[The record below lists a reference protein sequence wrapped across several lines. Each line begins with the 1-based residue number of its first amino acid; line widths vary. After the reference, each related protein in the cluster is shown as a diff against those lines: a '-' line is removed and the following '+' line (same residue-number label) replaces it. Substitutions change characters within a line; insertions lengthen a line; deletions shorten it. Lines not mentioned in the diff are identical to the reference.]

1 MNKITHGIDKLKQE
15 NLRLKNENRVLKKAL
30 EKRENEIENIR
41 EKTERELEEA
51 WKNLTEQE
59 LIEMYKELNSIWE

>member
-1 MNKITHGIDKLKQE
+1 MNRITHEIDKLKQE
-15 NLRLKNENRVLKKAL
+15 ILRLKNENRVLKKAL

-41 EKTERELEEA
+41 ERTERELEEA

>member
-1 MNKITHGIDKLKQE
+1 MNRITHEIDKLKQE

-41 EKTERELEEA
+41 ERTERELEEA

>member
-1 MNKITHGIDKLKQE
+1 MNRITHEIEKLKQE
-15 NLRLKNENRVLKKAL
+15 ILRLKNENRVLKKAL
-30 EKRENEIENIR
+30 EKRGSEIENIR
-41 EKTERELEEA
+41 ERTERELEEA

>member
-1 MNKITHGIDKLKQE
+1 MNRITHEIDNLKQE

-41 EKTERELEEA
+41 ERTERELEEA

>member
-1 MNKITHGIDKLKQE
+1 MNRITHEIDKLKQE

-41 EKTERELEEA
+41 ERTERELEEA
-51 WKNLTEQE
+51 WKKLTEQE

>member
-1 MNKITHGIDKLKQE
+1 MNRITHEIDKLKQE
-15 NLRLKNENRVLKKAL
+15 ILRLKNENRVLKKAL
-30 EKRENEIENIR
+30 EKRENEIKNIR

>member
-1 MNKITHGIDKLKQE
+1 MNNIAHEIDKLKQE

-41 EKTERELEEA
+41 ERTERELEEA

>member
-1 MNKITHGIDKLKQE
+1 MNNIAHEIDKLKQE

-41 EKTERELEEA
+41 ERTERELEEA

-59 LIEMYKELNSIWE
+59 LIEMYKEINSIWE

>member
-1 MNKITHGIDKLKQE
+1 MNKITHEIDKLKQE

-30 EKRENEIENIR
+30 EKRENESENIR
-41 EKTERELEEA
+41 ERTERELEEA